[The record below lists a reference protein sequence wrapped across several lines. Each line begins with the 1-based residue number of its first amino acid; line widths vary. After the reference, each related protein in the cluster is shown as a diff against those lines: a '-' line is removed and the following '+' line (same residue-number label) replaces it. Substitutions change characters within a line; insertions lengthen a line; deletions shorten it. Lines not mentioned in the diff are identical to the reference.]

1 MALTEAR
8 SNSSEASARAGSFFY
23 EKPTDGTAGD
33 LFPCKEGEGVFA
45 KEISTTETDAG
56 GLKCESCCDCRI
68 IDEAPGLHMCYL
80 PFVHT
85 IRPHDHI
92 KDRGL
97 YGGHGKSISNDIST
111 PNTLY

>member
-1 MALTEAR
+1 MKLQAETTARRWQLVFVSAAVALTEAR

-45 KEISTTETDAG
+45 KEIRTTETDAG

-68 IDEAPGLHMCYL
+68 IDEAPGLHMCIGL

-85 IRPHDHI
+85 IRP
-92 KDRGL
+92 RQR
-97 YGGHGKSISNDIST
+97 
-111 PNTLY
+111 